1 MPRVN
6 HEILKWARE
15 TAGLSPK
22 EAVRKLP
29 IRDAWGMKAV
39 DRLTALESG
48 EAEPTRPTLVKMA
61 KQYRRP
67 LLTFYLSKP
76 PGMGERREDFR
87 TLPIDPPASTY
98 PLIDALIRNIR
109 ARQSMVRAT
118 LVDEDDVEPLTFVG
132 SMRVSDGE
140 SAVREALG
148 SFLDVTV
155 EDFRAQPDASAAF
168 NLLRTDIEEN
178 GVFVLLKGDLGS
190 YHTAI
195 DTEAFRGFAIADD
208 VAPFIL
214 VNDRDA
220 RPAWSFTLLHE
231 LVHLIL
237 GQSGIGNARTEN
249 NIEAFC
255 DRVAGDFLLPVD
267 ELELLNLPGATATE
281 TEVAEQISKFA
292 EERNLSRTMVAYRAF
307 SNRMIRRDTFNSL
320 YAIFRQQWQQERARQ
335 RERNRQE
342 DVRIDY
348 YVIRRH
354 RTGQA
359 LISFARQMM
368 GSGALSTSQAATVL
382 GVKLTQVG
390 EMLSL
395 RGPIQPFAYPRCY
408 NLGGQNQ
415 E

>member
-6 HEILKWARE
+6 HEILGWARE
-15 TAGLSPK
+15 TVGITRE
-22 EAVRKLP
+22 EAVKKLG

-67 LLTFYLSKP
+67 LLTFYLSAP
-76 PGMGERREDFR
+76 PRKGDRGTDFR
-87 TLPIDPPASTY
+87 TLPGGSEPAT
-98 PLIDALIRNIR
+98 DAILDTLIRETR
-109 ARQSMVRAT
+109 ARQSMVRAV
-118 LVDEDDVEPLTFVG
+118 LEDEDEAAPLPFVH
-132 SMRVSDGE
+132 SKNMSDGQP
-140 SAVREALG
+140 AILTALKTL
-148 SFLDVTV
+148 LDVSVRT
-155 EDFRAQPDASAAF
+155 FHAQPRADTGF
-168 NLLRTDIEEN
+168 ELLRTAAEAK
-178 GVFVLLKGDLGS
+178 GVYVLLKGDLGN
-190 YHTAI
+190 YHTAM
-195 DTEAFRGFAIADD
+195 DTEVFRGFTVADE
-208 VAPFIL
+208 VAPFIVL
-214 VNDRDA
+214 NDRDA
-220 RPAWSFTLLHE
+220 RPAWSFSLLHE

-249 NIEAFC
+249 NTEAFC

-320 YAIFRQQWQQERARQ
+320 YAMFRQQWQQERARQ

-348 YVIRRH
+348 YVVRRH

-359 LISFARQMM
+359 LIDLARRMIS
-368 GSGALSTSQAATVL
+368 SGALTTSRAAKILAVNPHQVQALLDA
-382 GVKLTQVG
+382 GRP
-390 EMLSL
+390 S
-395 RGPIQPFAYPRCY
+395 
-408 NLGGQNQ
+408 
-415 E
+415 

>member
-6 HEILKWARE
+6 HEILGWARE
-15 TAGLSPK
+15 TAGLTRE
-22 EAVRKLP
+22 EAVNKLS
-29 IRDAWGMKAV
+29 IGDAWGVKAV

-67 LLTFYLSKP
+67 LLTFYLSAP
-76 PGMGERREDFR
+76 PRKGDRGTDFR
-87 TLPIDPPASTY
+87 TLSVGTSPATDAI
-98 PLIDALIRNIR
+98 LDALIRETR
-109 ARQSMVRAT
+109 ARQSMVRAV
-118 LVDEDDVEPLTFVG
+118 LEDEDEADPLPFVH
-132 SMRVSDGE
+132 SKNMSDGQP
-140 SAVREALG
+140 AILAALKTL
-148 SFLDVTV
+148 LDVPVKT
-155 EDFRAQPDASAAF
+155 FHAQPRADTGF
-168 NLLRTDIEEN
+168 ELLRTAAEAK
-178 GVFVLLKGDLGS
+178 GVYVLLKGDLGN
-190 YHTAI
+190 YHTAM
-195 DTEAFRGFAIADD
+195 DTEVFRGFTVADE
-208 VAPFIL
+208 VAPFIVL
-214 VNDRDA
+214 NDKDA
-220 RPAWSFTLLHE
+220 RPAWSFSLLHE

-320 YAIFRQQWQQERARQ
+320 YAMFRQQWQQERARQ

-348 YVIRRH
+348 YVVRRH

-359 LISFARQMM
+359 LIDLARRMIS
-368 GSGALSTSQAATVL
+368 SGALTTSRAAKILAVNPH
-382 GVKLTQVG
+382 QV
-390 EMLSL
+390 
-395 RGPIQPFAYPRCY
+395 QPLLDAGRPS
-408 NLGGQNQ
+408 
-415 E
+415 

>member
-6 HEILKWARE
+6 HEILGWARE
-15 TAGLSPK
+15 TAGITRE
-22 EAVRKLP
+22 EAVKKLG

-67 LLTFYLSKP
+67 LLTFYLSAP
-76 PGMGERREDFR
+76 PRKGDRGTDFR
-87 TLPIDPPASTY
+87 TLPGGSEPAT
-98 PLIDALIRNIR
+98 DAILDTLIRETR
-109 ARQSMVRAT
+109 ARQSMVRAV
-118 LVDEDDVEPLTFVG
+118 LEDEDEAAPLPFVH
-132 SMRVSDGE
+132 SKNMSDGQP
-140 SAVREALG
+140 AILAALKTL
-148 SFLDVTV
+148 LDVSVKT
-155 EDFRAQPDASAAF
+155 FHAQPRADTGF
-168 NLLRTDIEEN
+168 ELLRTAAEAK
-178 GVFVLLKGDLGS
+178 GVYVLLKGDLGN
-190 YHTAI
+190 YHTAM
-195 DTEAFRGFAIADD
+195 DTEVFRGFTVADE
-208 VAPFIL
+208 VAPFIVL
-214 VNDRDA
+214 NDRDA
-220 RPAWSFTLLHE
+220 RPAWSFSLLHE

-320 YAIFRQQWQQERARQ
+320 YAMFRQQWQQERARQ

-342 DVRIDY
+342 NVRIDY
-348 YVIRRH
+348 YVVRRH

-359 LISFARQMM
+359 LIDLARRMIS
-368 GSGALSTSQAATVL
+368 SGALTTSRAAKILAVNPHQVQALLDA
-382 GVKLTQVG
+382 GRP
-390 EMLSL
+390 S
-395 RGPIQPFAYPRCY
+395 
-408 NLGGQNQ
+408 
-415 E
+415 

>member
-6 HEILKWARE
+6 HEILGWARE
-15 TAGLSPK
+15 TAGITRE
-22 EAVRKLP
+22 EAVKKLG

-67 LLTFYLSKP
+67 LLTFYLSAP
-76 PGMGERREDFR
+76 PRKGDRGTDFR
-87 TLPIDPPASTY
+87 TLPGGSEPAT
-98 PLIDALIRNIR
+98 DAILDTLIRETR
-109 ARQSMVRAT
+109 ARQSMVRAV
-118 LVDEDDVEPLTFVG
+118 LEDEDEAAPLPFVH
-132 SMRVSDGE
+132 SKNMSDGQT
-140 SAVREALG
+140 AILTALKTL
-148 SFLDVTV
+148 LDVSVRT
-155 EDFRAQPDASAAF
+155 FHAQPRADTGF
-168 NLLRTDIEEN
+168 ELLRTAAEAK
-178 GVFVLLKGDLGS
+178 GVYVLLKGDLGN
-190 YHTAI
+190 YHTAM
-195 DTEAFRGFAIADD
+195 DTEVFRGFTVADE
-208 VAPFIL
+208 VAPFIVL
-214 VNDRDA
+214 NDRDA
-220 RPAWSFTLLHE
+220 RPAWSFSLLHE

-320 YAIFRQQWQQERARQ
+320 YAMFRQQWQQERARL

-348 YVIRRH
+348 YVVRRH

-359 LISFARQMM
+359 LIDLARRMIS
-368 GSGALSTSQAATVL
+368 SGALTTSRAAKILAVNPHQVQALLDA
-382 GVKLTQVG
+382 GRP
-390 EMLSL
+390 S
-395 RGPIQPFAYPRCY
+395 
-408 NLGGQNQ
+408 
-415 E
+415 

>member
-6 HEILKWARE
+6 HEILGWARE
-15 TAGLSPK
+15 TVGITRE
-22 EAVRKLP
+22 EAVKKLG

-67 LLTFYLSKP
+67 LLTFYLSAP
-76 PGMGERREDFR
+76 PRKGDRGTDFR
-87 TLPIDPPASTY
+87 TLPGGSEPAT
-98 PLIDALIRNIR
+98 DAILDTLIRETR
-109 ARQSMVRAT
+109 ARQSMVRAV
-118 LVDEDDVEPLTFVG
+118 LEDEDEAAPLPFVH
-132 SMRVSDGE
+132 SKNMSDGQT
-140 SAVREALG
+140 AILTALKTL
-148 SFLDVTV
+148 LDVSVRT
-155 EDFRAQPDASAAF
+155 FHAQPRADTGF
-168 NLLRTDIEEN
+168 ELLRTAAEAK
-178 GVFVLLKGDLGS
+178 GVYVLLKGDLGN
-190 YHTAI
+190 YHTAM
-195 DTEAFRGFAIADD
+195 DTEVFRGFTVADE
-208 VAPFIL
+208 VAPFIVL
-214 VNDRDA
+214 NDRDA
-220 RPAWSFTLLHE
+220 RPAWSFSLLHE

-307 SNRMIRRDTFNSL
+307 SNRMIGRDTFNSL
-320 YAIFRQQWQQERARQ
+320 YAMFRQQWQKERARQ

-348 YVIRRH
+348 YVVRRH

-359 LISFARQMM
+359 LIDLARRMM
-368 GSGALSTSQAATVL
+368 GSGALSTSRAATVL
-382 GVKLTQVG
+382 GVKPTQVG
-390 EMLSL
+390 AML
-395 RGPIQPFAYPRCY
+395 
-408 NLGGQNQ
+408 NLG
-415 E
+415 